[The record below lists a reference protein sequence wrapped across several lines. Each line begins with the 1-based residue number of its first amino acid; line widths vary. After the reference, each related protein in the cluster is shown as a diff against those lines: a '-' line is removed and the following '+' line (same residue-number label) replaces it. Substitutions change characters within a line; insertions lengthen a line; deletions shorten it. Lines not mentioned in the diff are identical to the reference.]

1 MQTNYETVT
10 SKNSCCQNDLNTNT
24 TLLLSLE
31 LVIRFVLK
39 LSYYKYCW
47 KHKPH
52 LKIPIRLKEYLQTD
66 ILYSHKTSKTI
77 QKTLWQVVFRKKKWA
92 GYNEAK
98 FFFKL
103 KCKWWRIDNNN
114 NHKTNKQINKKKRLM
129 NNSQKKNNDHY

>member
-39 LSYYKYCW
+39 LSYYKYCR

-52 LKIPIRLKEYLQTD
+52 LKIPTRLKEYLQTD
-66 ILYSHKTSKTI
+66 ILYSRKINKII
-77 QKTLWQVVFRKKKWA
+77 QKTLSQVVFRKKMS
-92 GYNEAK
+92 
-98 FFFKL
+98 
-103 KCKWWRIDNNN
+103 RI
-114 NHKTNKQINKKKRLM
+114 
-129 NNSQKKNNDHY
+129 